1 MKWGAV
7 KKARQQ
13 IARMEKKGIRSQ
25 AADLFK
31 SQQARILESGSPREA
46 KITAMEYAAR
56 HFLESGM
63 GTVKGIK
70 AKFERTKSAQSK
82 YVKGMI
88 GDDPAKMAA
97 YLDAEKN
104 QRTAM
109 AARYYLDSDTIRYI
123 AEITTDKKGNTD
135 PYKFYDILGKVT
147 LRVATNPQV
156 EYSPDA
162 LTEMIL
168 DYYERLSND

>member
-7 KKARQQ
+7 KQARQQ
-13 IARMEKKGIRSQ
+13 IARMEKKGITSQ

-31 SQQARILESGSPREA
+31 NQQARIRESGSSRAA
-46 KITAMEYAAR
+46 KSNAMENAAR

-63 GTVKGIK
+63 GTEKGIK
-70 AKFERTKSAQSK
+70 AKFEATKSAQSK
-82 YVKGMI
+82 YVKEMI

-97 YLDAEKN
+97 YMDAEKN

-109 AARYYLDSDTIRYI
+109 AARHYLDSDTIRYI
-123 AEITTDKKGNTD
+123 ADITTDRKGNKDT
-135 PYKFYDILGKVT
+135 YKFYDILSRVT
-147 LRVATNPQV
+147 VRVATHQQI

-162 LTEMIL
+162 LTDMIL